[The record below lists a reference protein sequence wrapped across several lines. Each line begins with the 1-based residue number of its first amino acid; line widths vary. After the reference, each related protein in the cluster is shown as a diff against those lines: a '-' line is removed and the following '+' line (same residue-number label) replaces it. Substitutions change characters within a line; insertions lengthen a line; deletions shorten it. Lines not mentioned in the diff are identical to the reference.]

1 MKRLI
6 ILAVFSVLLFGTSP
20 VYAEEFREFSA
31 VIIEKDGEST
41 ETNKIYAAIGKSRYD
56 SKNGSEIVV
65 TRYDKK
71 LMWIIFPKYRRYVE
85 EPCNEVQPQNPAP
98 PQEGTFG
105 DLTRKLVGTEFIDS
119 YRTKKYLVTI
129 KPRNEEKNQYQYYEW
144 YRSDFPFPVKVAA
157 AQGNSS
163 TEYTK
168 IKFGHLDPDL
178 FSAPKSYKKVTLEE
192 ITEMEKSGTKSN

>member
-85 EPCNEVQPQNPAP
+85 EPCTEVQPQNPAP

-119 YRTKKYLVTI
+119 YRTKKYLVTMEWDHADRVI
-129 KPRNEEKNQYQYYEW
+129 EAKSFLVDEFCGQYHF
-144 YRSDFPFPVKVAA
+144 S
-157 AQGNSS
+157 
-163 TEYTK
+163 TK
-168 IKFGHLDPDL
+168 IKHRSYIKLYFAGRNPILKRL
-178 FSAPKSYKKVTLEE
+178 F
-192 ITEMEKSGTKSN
+192 

>member
-85 EPCNEVQPQNPAP
+85 EPCTEVQPQNPAP

-119 YRTKKYLVTI
+119 YCTKKYLVTI
-129 KPRNEEKNQYQYYEW
+129 KPRNEQKNQYQYYEW